1 MWKKCENKNTQK
13 CENKNTVCWEKD
25 GFKLTLEEIHSE
37 SPILTEKPIIYQD
50 FEISPVVVEEWKEL
64 WVKVEDSS
72 GREIEGGEKD
82 ARDKKVKV
90 EDSSGREV
98 DNIYFGAQKAKPKPN
113 GWYSFTFRNY
123 LGKSYI
129 RVKFKNGEEIITDPI
144 EVISSKTTLKENEQN
159 GKLPYCQFLRALI
172 DDLINY
178 LATCPFDLRSPTEFY
193 TEEYSYLPSPV
204 FILHTL
210 AHNAEAIIQAL
221 QTIWH
226 NPYRK
231 LATEERWV
239 YLNEAKHVDEDTI
252 IMMFKH
258 PEYLQEY
265 KGGELGHL
273 AEFFKNNAT
282 DTKYLPLKVY
292 QRQFI
297 ETLDNPENRFIKKF
311 MDIILYWCDELERLN
326 ILKEDSS
333 HKKQIERLRNYVR
346 YLRADPL
353 FADVGEMKIFPAS
366 SQVLLKRDGYREC
379 LNIYR
384 LLHLARIP
392 IFNNIQQAIDN
403 RRIDQ
408 LYEFWCFF
416 KLSEMLAKVING
428 EGAKPKFRIKEGP
441 QGGLEGETEADLGNG
456 YKLVYNKTWEGY
468 TFNFRPDF
476 SLIKDEKNL
485 EVVFDAKF
493 RFDLMELDK
502 DLENLEAEEE
512 AIREGDLE
520 KVVKIEDVYK
530 MHTYRDALQ
539 CRASIVVYPGDNP
552 PTEVMFYYSENKNSN
567 DKRKKLEF
575 SSILYSSTCGIGYMG
590 LRPGQK
596 RK

>member
-1 MWKKCENKNTQK
+1 MWKKCED
-13 CENKNTVCWEKD
+13 KNTVYWKKDEKD
-25 GFKLTLEEIHSE
+25 GFTLTLRSE
-37 SPILTEKPIIYQD
+37 SLIFTEKTICQD

-72 GREIEGGEKD
+72 GREV
-82 ARDKKVKV
+82 DK
-90 EDSSGREV
+90 
-98 DNIYFGAQKAKPKPN
+98 IYFGAQEANKIPYLK
-113 GWYSFTFRNY
+113 GLYSFTFRNY

-144 EVISSKTTLKENEQN
+144 EVISSKTTLAKNEQN
-159 GKLPYCQFLRALI
+159 GKLPYCQFLKALI

-178 LATCPFDLRSPTEFY
+178 LATCPFDLSSPTEFY
-193 TEEYSYLPSPV
+193 TEEYSYPPSPV
-204 FILHTL
+204 FILHAL

-231 LATEERWV
+231 LATEEQWV

-252 IMMFKH
+252 IMMLKH

-265 KGGELGHL
+265 KGGELAHL
-273 AEFFKNNAT
+273 AGLLKNN
-282 DTKYLPLKVY
+282 LPLKVY

-333 HKKQIERLRNYVR
+333 HKKQIEKLRNYVR

-353 FADVGEMKIFPAS
+353 FADVGEMTIFPAS

-392 IFNNIQQAIDN
+392 IFNNIQEAIDN

-416 KLSEMLAKVING
+416 KLSEILSG
-428 EGAKPKFRIKEGP
+428 EGAKPEFRIKETTE
-441 QGGLEGETEADLGNG
+441 GGLGYETVVELGNG
-456 YKLVYNKTWEGY
+456 YELVYNRTWEGGKESY
-468 TFNFRPDF
+468 SVSLRPDF
-476 SLIKDEKNL
+476 SLMKDEKL

-493 RFDLMELDK
+493 RFDLIESDK
-502 DLENLEAEEE
+502 DLKNLEEE
-512 AIREGDLE
+512 AIREGNLE
-520 KVVKIEDVYK
+520 K
-530 MHTYRDALQ
+530 
-539 CRASIVVYPGDNP
+539 
-552 PTEVMFYYSENKNSN
+552 
-567 DKRKKLEF
+567 
-575 SSILYSSTCGIGYMG
+575 
-590 LRPGQK
+590 
-596 RK
+596 

>member
-1 MWKKCENKNTQK
+1 MWHKCED
-13 CENKNTVCWEKD
+13 KNTVYWKKDEKD
-25 GFKLTLEEIHSE
+25 GFTLTLHSE
-37 SPILTEKPIIYQD
+37 SLIFTKNTICQD
-50 FEISPVVVEEWKEL
+50 FKISSVVVEEWKEL
-64 WVKVEDSS
+64 
-72 GREIEGGEKD
+72 R
-82 ARDKKVKV
+82 VKV

-98 DNIYFGAQKAKPKPN
+98 DKIYFGAQKVNGKPKPN

-144 EVISSKTTLKENEQN
+144 EVISSKTTLAKNEQN
-159 GKLPYCQFLRALI
+159 GKLPYCRFLRALI

-178 LATCPFDLRSPTEFY
+178 LATCPFDLSSPTEFY
-193 TEEYSYLPSPV
+193 TEEYSYPPSPV

-210 AHNAEAIIQAL
+210 VRNAEAIIQAL

-231 LATEERWV
+231 LATEEQWV

-252 IMMFKH
+252 IMMLKH
-258 PEYLQEY
+258 PEYLHEY
-265 KGGELGHL
+265 KGEELAHL
-273 AEFFKNNAT
+273 AGLLKNN
-282 DTKYLPLKVY
+282 LPLKVY

-353 FADVGEMKIFPAS
+353 FADVGEMTIFPAS

-428 EGAKPKFRIKEGP
+428 EGAKPVFRIKEGP
-441 QGGLEGETEADLGNG
+441 QGGLEGETEADLGEG
-456 YKLVYNKTWEGY
+456 YKLVYNETWKGY

-476 SLIKDEKNL
+476 SLIKDEKL

-493 RFDLMELDK
+493 RFDVKELIAEG
-502 DLENLEAEEE
+502 LEMKILEEVEEE
-512 AIREGDLE
+512 AIKEGKFE
-520 KVVKIEDVYK
+520 KIVKVEDIYK

-539 CRASIVVYPGDNP
+539 CRASIVVYPGDNR
-552 PTEVMFYYSENKNSN
+552 PTKVMFYHSEDKNSN
-567 DKRKKLEF
+567 DKGKEIEF
-575 SSILYSSTCGIGYMG
+575 NSILCSSTCGVGYMG
-590 LRPGQK
+590 LRPS
-596 RK
+596 

>member
-1 MWKKCENKNTQK
+1 MWQK
-13 CENKNTVCWEKD
+13 CEDKNTVYWKKDEKD
-25 GFKLTLEEIHSE
+25 GFCLILKEIHSE
-37 SPILTEKPIIYQD
+37 SPILTDLTEKPIICQD

-72 GREIEGGEKD
+72 GREV
-82 ARDKKVKV
+82 DK
-90 EDSSGREV
+90 
-98 DNIYFGAQKAKPKPN
+98 IYFGANEANGKPKPN

-144 EVISSKTTLKENEQN
+144 EVISSKTTLAKNEQN

-178 LATCPFDLRSPTEFY
+178 LATCPFDLSSPTEFY
-193 TEEYSYLPSPV
+193 TEEYSYPPSPV

-231 LATEERWV
+231 LTTEEQWV
-239 YLNEAKHVDEDTI
+239 LLSEAKQVDEDTI
-252 IMMFKH
+252 IMMLKH
-258 PEYLQEY
+258 PEHLHEY
-265 KGGELGHL
+265 KEGEFGHL
-273 AEFFKNNAT
+273 AGLLKNN
-282 DTKYLPLKVY
+282 LPLKVY

-326 ILKEDSS
+326 ILNVNSPHKE
-333 HKKQIERLRNYVR
+333 QIEKLRNYVR

-353 FADVGEMKIFPAS
+353 FADVGEMTIFPAS

-379 LNIYR
+379 LTIYR

-392 IFNNIQQAIDN
+392 IFNSIQQAIDN

-416 KLSEMLAKVING
+416 KLSKMLAKVING
-428 EGAKPKFRIKEGP
+428 EEAKPKFRIKEGS
-441 QGGLEGETEADLGNG
+441 QGGLAGETEADLGKG
-456 YKLVYNKTWEGY
+456 YKLVYNETCKGY

-476 SLIKDEKNL
+476 SLIKDGKKDGKL

-502 DLENLEAEEE
+502 DLKNLEAE
-512 AIREGDLE
+512 AIREGNLE
-520 KVVKIEDVYK
+520 KVVKVDDVYK

-552 PTEVMFYYSENKNSN
+552 STEVMFYYSENKNSN
-567 DKRKKLEF
+567 DKRKKIQF
-575 SSILYSSTCGIGYMG
+575 SSILCSSTCGVGYMG

-596 RK
+596 RNKN

>member
-1 MWKKCENKNTQK
+1 MWKKCED
-13 CENKNTVCWEKD
+13 KNTVYWKKDEKD
-25 GFKLTLEEIHSE
+25 GFWLILKEIHSE
-37 SPILTEKPIIYQD
+37 SPILTDLTDLTDLTEPIICQD
-50 FEISPVVVEEWKEL
+50 FKISPVVVEEWKEL

-72 GREIEGGEKD
+72 GREV
-82 ARDKKVKV
+82 DK
-90 EDSSGREV
+90 
-98 DNIYFGAQKAKPKPN
+98 IYFGAKEANGKPKPN

-144 EVISSKTTLKENEQN
+144 EVISSKTNLAENEQN
-159 GKLPYCQFLRALI
+159 GKLSYCRFLRALI

-178 LATCPFDLRSPTEFY
+178 LATCPFDLSSPTEFY
-193 TEEYSYLPSPV
+193 TEEYSYPPSSV

-231 LATEERWV
+231 LATEEQWV
-239 YLNEAKHVDEDTI
+239 FLNEAKQVDEDTI
-252 IMMFKH
+252 IMMLKH
-258 PEYLQEY
+258 PEYLHEY
-265 KGGELGHL
+265 KGGEFGHL
-273 AEFFKNNAT
+273 AGLLKNNV
-282 DTKYLPLKVY
+282 PLKVY

-333 HKKQIERLRNYVR
+333 HKKQIEKLRNYVR
-346 YLRADPL
+346 YLRVDPL
-353 FADVGEMKIFPAS
+353 FADVGEMTIFPAS

-379 LNIYR
+379 LSIYR

-392 IFNNIQQAIDN
+392 IFNNIQEAIDN

-441 QGGLEGETEADLGNG
+441 QGGLEGETEADLGEG
-456 YKLVYNKTWEGY
+456 YKLVYNETWKGY

-476 SLIKDEKNL
+476 SLIKDKNL

-502 DLENLEAEEE
+502 DLKNLEAEEE
-512 AIREGDLE
+512 AIREGNLE

-530 MHTYRDALQ
+530 MHTYRDALR
-539 CRASIVVYPGDNP
+539 CRASIVVYPGDRRH
-552 PTEVMFYYSENKNSN
+552 FYDVIRGEIEDYSLSDVIEN
-567 DKRKKLEF
+567 LEGNLKGVGF
-575 SSILYSSTCGIGYMG
+575 IG
-590 LRPGQK
+590 LRPEY
-596 RK
+596 

>member
-1 MWKKCENKNTQK
+1 MEKKWKKCED
-13 CENKNTVCWEKD
+13 KNTVCWKKDEKD
-25 GFKLTLEEIHSE
+25 GFTLTLHSE
-37 SPILTEKPIIYQD
+37 SLFFTKDIICQD

-72 GREIEGGEKD
+72 GREV
-82 ARDKKVKV
+82 DK
-90 EDSSGREV
+90 
-98 DNIYFGAQKAKPKPN
+98 IYFGAQEANGKPKPN

-144 EVISSKTTLKENEQN
+144 EVISSKTNLAKNEQN

-178 LATCPFDLRSPTEFY
+178 IATCPFDLSSPTEFY
-193 TEEYSYLPSPV
+193 TEEYSYPPSPV

-231 LATEERWV
+231 LTTEERWV
-239 YLNEAKHVDEDTI
+239 YLSEAKQVDEDTI
-252 IMMFKH
+252 IMMLKH
-258 PEYLQEY
+258 PKYLQEY
-265 KGGELGHL
+265 KGGELAHL
-273 AEFFKNNAT
+273 AGLLKNN
-282 DTKYLPLKVY
+282 LPLKVY

-297 ETLDNPENRFIKKF
+297 ETLDNPENRFINKF

-326 ILKEDSS
+326 ILNENSPHKE
-333 HKKQIERLRNYVR
+333 QIEKLRNYVR

-353 FADVGEMKIFPAS
+353 FADVGEMTIFPAS

-392 IFNNIQQAIDN
+392 IFNSIQQAIDN

-441 QGGLEGETEADLGNG
+441 QGGLEGETEADLGEG
-456 YKLVYNKTWEGY
+456 YKLVYNETWKGY

-476 SLIKDEKNL
+476 SLIKDKNL

-502 DLENLEAEEE
+502 DLKNLEEE
-512 AIREGDLE
+512 AIREGNLE
-520 KVVKIEDVYK
+520 KVVKVEDVYK

-539 CRASIVVYPGDNP
+539 CRASIVVYPGDRRH
-552 PTEVMFYYSENKNSN
+552 FYDVIRGEIEDYSLSDVIEN
-567 DKRKKLEF
+567 LEGNLKGVGF
-575 SSILYSSTCGIGYMG
+575 IG
-590 LRPGQK
+590 LRPEY
-596 RK
+596 

>member
-1 MWKKCENKNTQK
+1 MWEKCED
-13 CENKNTVCWEKD
+13 KNTVYWKKDEKD
-25 GFKLTLEEIHSE
+25 GFTLTLHSE
-37 SPILTEKPIIYQD
+37 SLFFTKNTICQD

-72 GREIEGGEKD
+72 R
-82 ARDKKVKV
+82 
-90 EDSSGREV
+90 REV
-98 DNIYFGAQKAKPKPN
+98 DKIYFGAQEVNGKPKPN
-113 GWYSFTFRNY
+113 GWYTFTFRNY

-144 EVISSKTTLKENEQN
+144 EVISSKTTLDENKQN

-178 LATCPFDLRSPTEFY
+178 LATCPFDLSSPTEFY
-193 TEEYSYLPSPV
+193 TEEYSYPPSPV

-231 LATEERWV
+231 LTTEERWV
-239 YLNEAKHVDEDTI
+239 YLNEAKQVDEDTI
-252 IMMFKH
+252 IMMLKH

-265 KGGELGHL
+265 KGGEFGHL
-273 AEFFKNNAT
+273 AGLLKNN
-282 DTKYLPLKVY
+282 LPLKVY

-326 ILKEDSS
+326 ILNENSP
-333 HKKQIERLRNYVR
+333 HREQIEKLRSYVR

-353 FADVGEMKIFPAS
+353 FADVGEMTIFPAS
-366 SQVLLKRDGYREC
+366 SQVLLKRDGYCEC
-379 LNIYR
+379 LTIYR
-384 LLHLARIP
+384 LLNLARIP
-392 IFNNIQQAIDN
+392 IFNNIQEAIDN

-441 QGGLEGETEADLGNG
+441 QGGLAGETEADLGKG
-456 YKLVYNKTWEGY
+456 YKLVYNKTCKGY

-476 SLIKDEKNL
+476 SLIKDGKKDGKL
-485 EVVFDAKF
+485 KVVFDAKF

-502 DLENLEAEEE
+502 DLKNLEEE
-512 AIREGDLE
+512 AIREGNWE
-520 KVVKIEDVYK
+520 KVVKVEDVYK

-539 CRASIVVYPGDNP
+539 CRVSIVVYPGDRRH
-552 PTEVMFYYSENKNSN
+552 FYDVIRGEIEDYSLSDVIEN
-567 DKRKKLEF
+567 LEENLKGVGF
-575 SSILYSSTCGIGYMG
+575 IG
-590 LRPGQK
+590 LRPNN
-596 RK
+596 

>member
-1 MWKKCENKNTQK
+1 
-13 CENKNTVCWEKD
+13 
-25 GFKLTLEEIHSE
+25 
-37 SPILTEKPIIYQD
+37 
-50 FEISPVVVEEWKEL
+50 
-64 WVKVEDSS
+64 
-72 GREIEGGEKD
+72 
-82 ARDKKVKV
+82 
-90 EDSSGREV
+90 
-98 DNIYFGAQKAKPKPN
+98 
-113 GWYSFTFRNY
+113 
-123 LGKSYI
+123 
-129 RVKFKNGEEIITDPI
+129 VKFKNGEEIITDPI
-144 EVISSKTTLKENEQN
+144 EVISSKTNLAKNEQN

-178 LATCPFDLRSPTEFY
+178 IATCPFDLSSPTEFY
-193 TEEYSYLPSPV
+193 TEEYSYPPSPV

-231 LATEERWV
+231 LTTEERWV
-239 YLNEAKHVDEDTI
+239 YLSEAKQVDEDTI
-252 IMMFKH
+252 IMMLKH
-258 PEYLQEY
+258 PKYLQEY
-265 KGGELGHL
+265 KGGELAHL
-273 AEFFKNNAT
+273 AGLLKNN
-282 DTKYLPLKVY
+282 LPLKVY

-326 ILKEDSS
+326 ILNENSPHKE
-333 HKKQIERLRNYVR
+333 QIEKLRNYVR

-353 FADVGEMKIFPAS
+353 FADVGEMTIFPAS

-428 EGAKPKFRIKEGP
+428 EEGKPKFRIKEGP
-441 QGGLEGETEADLGNG
+441 QGGLEGETEADLGKG
-456 YKLVYNKTWEGY
+456 YKLVYNETWKGY

-476 SLIKDEKNL
+476 LLMKDKNL

-502 DLENLEAEEE
+502 DLKNLEEE
-512 AIREGDLE
+512 AIREGNWG
-520 KVVKIEDVYK
+520 KVVKVEDVYK

-539 CRASIVVYPGDNP
+539 CRASIVVYPGDRRH
-552 PTEVMFYYSENKNSN
+552 FYDVIRGEIEDYSLSDVIEN
-567 DKRKKLEF
+567 LEGNLKGVGF
-575 SSILYSSTCGIGYMG
+575 IG
-590 LRPGQK
+590 LRPEY
-596 RK
+596 

>member
-1 MWKKCENKNTQK
+1 MWQK
-13 CENKNTVCWEKD
+13 CEDNNTVCWEKD

-37 SPILTEKPIIYQD
+37 SLIFTEKPIIYQD

-72 GREIEGGEKD
+72 GREV
-82 ARDKKVKV
+82 DK
-90 EDSSGREV
+90 
-98 DNIYFGAQKAKPKPN
+98 IYFGAKEANKIPYLK
-113 GWYSFTFRNY
+113 GLYTFTFRNY

-144 EVISSKTTLKENEQN
+144 EVISSKTTLDENEKN

-178 LATCPFDLRSPTEFY
+178 LATCPFDLSSPTEFY
-193 TEEYSYLPSPV
+193 TEEYSYPPSPV

-210 AHNAEAIIQAL
+210 AHNAEGIIQAL

-226 NPYRK
+226 NPYRN
-231 LATEERWV
+231 LTTEERWV
-239 YLNEAKHVDEDTI
+239 YLSEAKHVDEDTI
-252 IMMFKH
+252 IMMLKH
-258 PEYLQEY
+258 PEHLHEY
-265 KGGELGHL
+265 KGGELAHL
-273 AEFFKNNAT
+273 AGLLKNN
-282 DTKYLPLKVY
+282 LPLKVY

-326 ILKEDSS
+326 ILNENSPHKE
-333 HKKQIERLRNYVR
+333 QIEKLRNYVR

-353 FADVGEMKIFPAS
+353 FADVGEMTIFPAS

-392 IFNNIQQAIDN
+392 IFNNIQQATDN

-428 EGAKPKFRIKEGP
+428 EEAKPKFRIKERP
-441 QGGLEGETEADLGNG
+441 QGGLEGETEADLGKE
-456 YKLVYNKTWEGY
+456 YKLVYNKTYEGY
-468 TFNFRPDF
+468 TFNFRPDL
-476 SLIKDEKNL
+476 SLMKDGNL

-512 AIREGDLE
+512 AIKEGNLE
-520 KVVKIEDVYK
+520 KVVKVDDVYK

-552 PTEVMFYYSENKNSN
+552 PTEVMFYYSENKNSK
-567 DKRKKLEF
+567 DKGKKIEF
-575 SSILYSSTCGIGYMG
+575 SSILCSSTCGVGYLG
-590 LRPGQK
+590 LRPS
-596 RK
+596 

>member
-1 MWKKCENKNTQK
+1 MWQECED
-13 CENKNTVCWEKD
+13 KNTVYWKKDEKD
-25 GFKLTLEEIHSE
+25 GFTLTLHSE
-37 SPILTEKPIIYQD
+37 SLIFTKKPIICQD

-72 GREIEGGEKD
+72 GREV
-82 ARDKKVKV
+82 DK
-90 EDSSGREV
+90 
-98 DNIYFGAQKAKPKPN
+98 IYFGAQEVNGKPKPN
-113 GWYSFTFRNY
+113 GWYTFTFRNY

-129 RVKFKNGEEIITDPI
+129 RVKFENGEEIITDPI
-144 EVISSKTTLKENEQN
+144 EVISSKTILAENEQN

-172 DDLINY
+172 DDLIYY
-178 LATCPFDLRSPTEFY
+178 LATCPFDLSSPTEFY
-193 TEEYSYLPSPV
+193 TEEYSYPPSPV

-252 IMMFKH
+252 IMMLKH
-258 PEYLQEY
+258 PEYLHEY
-265 KGGELGHL
+265 RGEELAHL
-273 AEFFKNNAT
+273 AEFLKNNAT

-353 FADVGEMKIFPAS
+353 FADVGEMTIFPAS

-392 IFNNIQQAIDN
+392 IFNKIQEAIDN

-428 EGAKPKFRIKEGP
+428 EGAKPVFRIKEGP
-441 QGGLEGETEADLGNG
+441 QGGLEGETEADLGKG

-476 SLIKDEKNL
+476 LLIKKDVKDEKL

-493 RFDLMELDK
+493 RFDLRELDK
-502 DLENLEAEEE
+502 DKDLKKFEEAEEE
-512 AIREGDLE
+512 AIGEGNLE
-520 KVVKIEDVYK
+520 KVVKVEDVYK

-539 CRASIVVYPGDNP
+539 CRASIVVYPGDKDKGHCYYVSREKKENCSLSEIIENLEGVGFIGLNP
-552 PTEVMFYYSENKNSN
+552 IVN
-567 DKRKKLEF
+567 DRIK
-575 SSILYSSTCGIGYMG
+575 I
-590 LRPGQK
+590 
-596 RK
+596 

>member
-1 MWKKCENKNTQK
+1 MQWEKCEGNNA
-13 CENKNTVCWEKD
+13 VCLKKE
-25 GFKLTLEEIHSE
+25 GFRLILNEIHNE
-37 SPILTEKPIIYQD
+37 SPILTGNTHQD

-64 WVKVEDSS
+64 KVEVKGSS
-72 GREIEGGEKD
+72 R
-82 ARDKKVKV
+82 KKVEK
-90 EDSSGREV
+90 
-98 DNIYFGAQKAKPKPN
+98 IYFGEQEAKKIYFREQES
-113 GWYSFTFRNY
+113 GEYIGLWIFTFRNY

-144 EVISSKTTLKENEQN
+144 EVISSKTTLNENEQN
-159 GKLPYCQFLRALI
+159 GKLPYRKFLKALI
-172 DDLINY
+172 DDLIYY
-178 LATCPFDLRSPTEFY
+178 LATCPFDLSSPTEFY
-193 TEEYSYLPSPV
+193 TEEYSYPPSPV

-239 YLNEAKHVDEDTI
+239 YLSEAKHVDEDTI
-252 IMMFKH
+252 IMMLKH
-258 PEYLQEY
+258 PEYLHEY
-265 KGGELGHL
+265 KGEELAHL
-273 AEFFKNNAT
+273 AGLLKNNV
-282 DTKYLPLKVY
+282 PLKVY

-353 FADVGEMKIFPAS
+353 FADVGEMTIFPAS

-392 IFNNIQQAIDN
+392 IFNKIQEAIDN

-408 LYEFWCFF
+408 LYEYWCFF
-416 KLSEMLAKVING
+416 KLSEMLAEVISG
-428 EGAKPKFRIKEGP
+428 EEAKPKFRIKVGLEEN
-441 QGGLEGETEADLGNG
+441 LEGESEADLGNG
-456 YKLVYNKTWEGY
+456 YKLVYNKTRKGY
-468 TFNFRPDF
+468 TFDLRPDF
-476 SLIKDEKNL
+476 SLMKDGKL

-493 RFDLMELDK
+493 RFDLKEKELDE
-502 DLENLEAEEE
+502 DLKKLEEE
-512 AIREGDLE
+512 AIREGNLE
-520 KVVKIEDVYK
+520 KVVKVEDIYK

-539 CRASIVVYPGDNP
+539 CRVAIVVYPGDNP
-552 PTEVMFYYSENKNSN
+552 PTEVMFYHSENKNSN
-567 DKRKKLEF
+567 DKRIKIGL
-575 SSILYSSTCGIGYMG
+575 SSILCTSTCGVGYIS
-590 LRPGQK
+590 LLPKK

>member
-1 MWKKCENKNTQK
+1 MWQECED
-13 CENKNTVCWEKD
+13 KNTVYWKKDEKD
-25 GFKLTLEEIHSE
+25 GFTLTLHSE
-37 SPILTEKPIIYQD
+37 SLIFTEKPIIYQD

-72 GREIEGGEKD
+72 GREV
-82 ARDKKVKV
+82 DK
-90 EDSSGREV
+90 
-98 DNIYFGAQKAKPKPN
+98 IYFGAKEANKIPYLK
-113 GWYSFTFRNY
+113 GLYTFTFRNY

-144 EVISSKTTLKENEQN
+144 EVISSKTTLKETEQN
-159 GKLPYCQFLRALI
+159 GKLPYCRFLKALI
-172 DDLINY
+172 DDLIYY
-178 LATCPFDLRSPTEFY
+178 LATCPFDLSSPTEFY

-231 LATEERWV
+231 LATEEQWV
-239 YLNEAKHVDEDTI
+239 LLNEVKHVDEDTI
-252 IMMFKH
+252 IMMLKH
-258 PEYLQEY
+258 PEYLHEY
-265 KGGELGHL
+265 KEKELAHL
-273 AEFFKNNAT
+273 AGLLKNNV
-282 DTKYLPLKVY
+282 PLKVY

-297 ETLDNPENRFIKKF
+297 ESLDNPENRFIKKF

-353 FADVGEMKIFPAS
+353 FADVGEMRIFPAS

-392 IFNNIQQAIDN
+392 IFDSIQQAIDN

-416 KLSEMLAKVING
+416 RLSEMLAKNING

-441 QGGLEGETEADLGNG
+441 QGSLEGGTEADLGKG
-456 YKLVYNKTWEGY
+456 YKFVYNKTLEGY

-493 RFDLMELDK
+493 RFDLKELDEVLK
-502 DLENLEAEEE
+502 NLEAEEE
-512 AIREGDLE
+512 AIREGNLE
-520 KVVKIEDVYK
+520 NVVKIEDVYK
-530 MHTYRDALQ
+530 MHIYRDALQ

-552 PTEVMFYYSENKNSN
+552 PTEVMFYHSENKNSN
-567 DKRKKLEF
+567 DKRIKLEF
-575 SSILYSSTCGIGYMG
+575 SYILCSSTCGVGYMG
-590 LRPGQK
+590 LRPSQE

>member
-1 MWKKCENKNTQK
+1 MWQK
-13 CENKNTVCWEKD
+13 CEDKNTVYWKKDEKD
-25 GFKLTLEEIHSE
+25 GFTLTLHSE
-37 SPILTEKPIIYQD
+37 SLIFTKNTICQD
-50 FEISPVVVEEWKEL
+50 FKISPVVVEEWKEL

-72 GREIEGGEKD
+72 GREV
-82 ARDKKVKV
+82 DK
-90 EDSSGREV
+90 
-98 DNIYFGAQKAKPKPN
+98 IYFGAKEANKIPYLK
-113 GWYSFTFRNY
+113 GLYSFTFRNY

-144 EVISSKTTLKENEQN
+144 EVISSKTTLAENEQN
-159 GKLPYCQFLRALI
+159 GKLSYCRFLRALI

-178 LATCPFDLRSPTEFY
+178 LATCPFDLSSPTEFY
-193 TEEYSYLPSPV
+193 TEEYSYQPSPV

-231 LATEERWV
+231 LTTEERWV
-239 YLNEAKHVDEDTI
+239 YLSEAKHVDEDTI
-252 IMMFKH
+252 IMMLKQSEH
-258 PEYLQEY
+258 LQEY
-265 KGGELGHL
+265 KGGELRHL
-273 AEFFKNNAT
+273 AEFFKNKAT

-326 ILKEDSS
+326 IFKEDSS
-333 HKKQIERLRNYVR
+333 YKKQIERLRNYVR

-353 FADVGEMKIFPAS
+353 FADVGEMTIFPAS
-366 SQVLLKRDGYREC
+366 SQVLLKRGGYREC

-392 IFNNIQQAIDN
+392 IFNNIQEAIDN

-408 LYEFWCFF
+408 LYEYWCFF

-428 EGAKPKFRIKEGP
+428 EEAKPKFRIKEGP
-441 QGGLEGETEADLGNG
+441 QGGLAVETEADLGKG
-456 YKLVYNKTWEGY
+456 YKLVYNKTCKGY

-476 SLIKDEKNL
+476 LLIKKDVKDENL

-502 DLENLEAEEE
+502 DWENLEAEEE
-512 AIREGDLE
+512 AIREGNWE
-520 KVVKIEDVYK
+520 KVVKVEDVYK

-539 CRASIVVYPGDNP
+539 CRASIVVYPGDKRR
-552 PTEVMFYYSENKNSN
+552 FYDVRRGEREDYSLLDVIEDLKGE
-567 DKRKKLEF
+567 DLKGVGFLK
-575 SSILYSSTCGIGYMG
+575 
-590 LRPGQK
+590 LRPEY
-596 RK
+596 

>member
-1 MWKKCENKNTQK
+1 MWKKCEGNNAAYCKK
-13 CENKNTVCWEKD
+13 EGV
-25 GFKLTLEEIHSE
+25 KLILKEIHNE
-37 SPILTEKPIIYQD
+37 SPDLRKKSNACQY
-50 FEISPVVVEEWKEL
+50 FKISRVVVEEWKEL
-64 WVKVEDSS
+64 WVKVEDSY
-72 GREIEGGEKD
+72 
-82 ARDKKVKV
+82 
-90 EDSSGREV
+90 GREV
-98 DNIYFGAQKAKPKPN
+98 DKIYFGVKEANKIPYLK
-113 GWYSFTFRNY
+113 GLYTFTFRNY

-144 EVISSKTTLKENEQN
+144 EVISSKTTLNKNEQK

-178 LATCPFDLRSPTEFY
+178 LATSPFDLSSPTEFY
-193 TEEYSYLPSPV
+193 TEEYSYPPSPV

-210 AHNAEAIIQAL
+210 AHNAEVIIQAL

-231 LATEERWV
+231 LTTEERWV
-239 YLNEAKHVDEDTI
+239 YLSEAKHVDEDTI
-252 IMMFKH
+252 FMMLKH
-258 PEYLQEY
+258 PEYLHEY
-265 KGGELGHL
+265 KGEELGYL
-273 AEFFKNNAT
+273 AGLLKNNAT
-282 DTKYLPLKVY
+282 DTKYVPLKVY

-326 ILKEDSS
+326 ILNENSP

-346 YLRADPL
+346 YLRADLL
-353 FADVGEMKIFPAS
+353 FADVGEMTIFPAS

-384 LLHLARIP
+384 LLHLARIL
-392 IFNNIQQAIDN
+392 IFNNLQQAIDN

-428 EGAKPKFRIKEGP
+428 EEAKPKFRIKEGP
-441 QGGLEGETEADLGNG
+441 QGGLEVKTEADLGKG
-456 YKLVYNKTWEGY
+456 YKLVYNETCEGY

-476 SLIKDEKNL
+476 SLIKDKNL

-502 DLENLEAEEE
+502 VLENLEAEEE
-512 AIREGDLE
+512 AIREGNWE
-520 KVVKIEDVYK
+520 KVVKVEDVYK
-530 MHTYRDALQ
+530 MHTYRDALK
-539 CRASIVVYPGDNP
+539 CRASIVVYPGDRRCFYDVRRGGREIDSLVEV
-552 PTEVMFYYSENKNSN
+552 TEN
-567 DKRKKLEF
+567 LEGVGF
-575 SSILYSSTCGIGYMG
+575 IG
-590 LRPGQK
+590 LRPDNLG
-596 RK
+596 

>member
-1 MWKKCENKNTQK
+1 MWKKCE
-13 CENKNTVCWEKD
+13 ENNAVCLKKE
-25 GFKLTLEEIHSE
+25 GFRLILNEIHNE
-37 SPILTEKPIIYQD
+37 SPILTGNTHQD

-64 WVKVEDSS
+64 KVEVKGCS
-72 GREIEGGEKD
+72 R
-82 ARDKKVKV
+82 KKVEK
-90 EDSSGREV
+90 
-98 DNIYFGAQKAKPKPN
+98 IYFGEQEAKRIYFREQESEEYI
-113 GWYSFTFRNY
+113 GLWIFTFRNY

-144 EVISSKTTLKENEQN
+144 EVISSKTTLNENEQN
-159 GKLPYCQFLRALI
+159 GKLPYRKFLKALI

-178 LATCPFDLRSPTEFY
+178 LATCPFDLSSPTEFY
-193 TEEYSYLPSPV
+193 TEEYSYPPSPV

-221 QTIWH
+221 ETIWQ

-239 YLNEAKHVDEDTI
+239 YLSEAKHVDEDTI
-252 IMMFKH
+252 IMMLKH
-258 PEYLQEY
+258 PEYLHEY
-265 KGGELGHL
+265 KGEELRHL
-273 AEFFKNNAT
+273 AGLLKNNV
-282 DTKYLPLKVY
+282 PLKVY

-297 ETLDNPENRFIKKF
+297 ESLDNPENRFIKKF

-333 HKKQIERLRNYVR
+333 HKKQIERLRNYLR

-353 FADVGEMKIFPAS
+353 FVDVGEMSIFPAS

-392 IFNNIQQAIDN
+392 IFNNIQEAIDN

-428 EGAKPKFRIKEGP
+428 EGAKPVFKIKEGP
-441 QGGLEGETEADLGNG
+441 QGGLAVETEADLGKG
-456 YKLVYNKTWEGY
+456 YKLVYNKTCEGY

-476 SLIKDEKNL
+476 SLIKD
-485 EVVFDAKF
+485 
-493 RFDLMELDK
+493 
-502 DLENLEAEEE
+502 
-512 AIREGDLE
+512 
-520 KVVKIEDVYK
+520 
-530 MHTYRDALQ
+530 
-539 CRASIVVYPGDNP
+539 
-552 PTEVMFYYSENKNSN
+552 
-567 DKRKKLEF
+567 
-575 SSILYSSTCGIGYMG
+575 
-590 LRPGQK
+590 
-596 RK
+596 

>member
-1 MWKKCENKNTQK
+1 MWKKCED
-13 CENKNTVCWEKD
+13 KNTVYWKKD
-25 GFKLTLEEIHSE
+25 GFTLTLHSE
-37 SPILTEKPIIYQD
+37 SLIFTVNTICQD

-64 WVKVEDSS
+64 
-72 GREIEGGEKD
+72 G
-82 ARDKKVKV
+82 VKV

-98 DNIYFGAQKAKPKPN
+98 DKIYFGAQEANKIPYLR
-113 GWYSFTFRNY
+113 GLYSFTFRNY

-144 EVISSKTTLKENEQN
+144 EVISNKTTLAENEQN
-159 GKLPYCQFLRALI
+159 GKLPYCQFLKVLI

-178 LATCPFDLRSPTEFY
+178 LATCSFDLSSPTEFY
-193 TEEYSYLPSPV
+193 TEEYSYQPSPV

-231 LATEERWV
+231 LATEEQWV

-252 IMMFKH
+252 IMMLKH

-265 KGGELGHL
+265 KGGEFGHL
-273 AEFFKNNAT
+273 
-282 DTKYLPLKVY
+282 TKFLNDNVPLKVY

-326 ILKEDSS
+326 IFKEDSS
-333 HKKQIERLRNYVR
+333 YKKQIERLRNYVR

-353 FADVGEMKIFPAS
+353 FADVGEMTIFPAS

-392 IFNNIQQAIDN
+392 IFNNIQEAIDN

-416 KLSEMLAKVING
+416 KLSEILSG
-428 EGAKPKFRIKEGP
+428 EGAKPEFRIKETTE
-441 QGGLEGETEADLGNG
+441 GGLGYETVVELGNG
-456 YKLVYNKTWEGY
+456 YELVYNRTWEGGKESY
-468 TFNFRPDF
+468 SVSLRPDF
-476 SLIKDEKNL
+476 SLMKDGKL

-493 RFDLMELDK
+493 RFDLRELDK
-502 DLENLEAEEE
+502 DLKNLEEE
-512 AIREGDLE
+512 AIREGNWE
-520 KVVKIEDVYK
+520 KVVKVEDVYK

-539 CRASIVVYPGDNP
+539 CRASIVVYPGDRRR
-552 PTEVMFYYSENKNSN
+552 FYDVRRGEREDYSLLDVIEDLKGE
-567 DKRKKLEF
+567 DLKGVGFLE
-575 SSILYSSTCGIGYMG
+575 
-590 LRPGQK
+590 LRPEY
-596 RK
+596 

>member
-1 MWKKCENKNTQK
+1 MWKIIKIKNNL
-13 CENKNTVCWEKD
+13 EVCWEKD
-25 GFKLTLEEIHSE
+25 GFCLILKEIHSE
-37 SPILTEKPIIYQD
+37 SPILKDLTEKPIIYQD

-64 WVKVEDSS
+64 KVEVKGSS
-72 GREIEGGEKD
+72 G
-82 ARDKKVKV
+82 KKVEK
-90 EDSSGREV
+90 
-98 DNIYFGAQKAKPKPN
+98 IYFGEQEAKRIYFREQESGKYIEYI
-113 GWYSFTFRNY
+113 GLYTFTFRNY

-159 GKLPYCQFLRALI
+159 GKLSYCRFLKALI

-178 LATCPFDLRSPTEFY
+178 LATCPFDLSSPTEFY

-239 YLNEAKHVDEDTI
+239 YLSEAKHVDEDTI
-252 IMMFKH
+252 VMMLKY

-265 KGGELGHL
+265 KGGEFGHL
-273 AEFFKNNAT
+273 
-282 DTKYLPLKVY
+282 TKFLNDNVPLKVY

-297 ETLDNPENRFIKKF
+297 EILDNPENRFIKKF

-333 HKKQIERLRNYVR
+333 HKKQIVRLKNYVR
-346 YLRADPL
+346 YFKADPL
-353 FADVGEMKIFPAS
+353 FADVGEMTIFPAS

-416 KLSEMLAKVING
+416 KLSEILSG
-428 EGAKPKFRIKEGP
+428 EGAKPEFRIKETTE
-441 QGGLEGETEADLGNG
+441 GGLGYETVAELGNG
-456 YKLVYNKTWEGY
+456 YELVYNRTWEGGKESY
-468 TFNFRPDF
+468 SVSLRPDF
-476 SLIKDEKNL
+476 SLMKDGKL

-493 RFDLMELDK
+493 RFDLRELDE
-502 DLENLEAEEE
+502 DLKKLEEAEEE
-512 AIREGDLE
+512 AIREGNLE
-520 KVVKIEDVYK
+520 KVVKVEDVYK

-552 PTEVMFYYSENKNSN
+552 STEVMFYHSENKNSN
-567 DKRKKLEF
+567 DKRIKIGL
-575 SSILYSSTCGIGYMG
+575 SSILCSSTCGVGYMG
-590 LRPGQK
+590 LRPS
-596 RK
+596 

>member
-1 MWKKCENKNTQK
+1 MWKKCED
-13 CENKNTVCWEKD
+13 KNTVCWKKDEKD
-25 GFKLTLEEIHSE
+25 GFTLTLHSE
-37 SPILTEKPIIYQD
+37 SLFFTKDIICRD

-72 GREIEGGEKD
+72 GREV
-82 ARDKKVKV
+82 DK
-90 EDSSGREV
+90 
-98 DNIYFGAQKAKPKPN
+98 IYFGAQEVNGKPKPK
-113 GWYSFTFRNY
+113 GLYSFTFRNY

-144 EVISSKTTLKENEQN
+144 EVISNKTTLDENKQN

-178 LATCPFDLRSPTEFY
+178 LATCPFDLSSPTEFY
-193 TEEYSYLPSPV
+193 TEEYSYPPSPV

-231 LATEERWV
+231 LTTEERWV
-239 YLNEAKHVDEDTI
+239 YLNEAKQVDEDTI
-252 IMMFKH
+252 IMMLKH
-258 PEYLQEY
+258 PKYLQEY

-273 AEFFKNNAT
+273 AEFFKNKAT

-297 ETLDNPENRFIKKF
+297 ENLDNPENRFIKKF

-326 ILKEDSS
+326 ILNENSPHKE
-333 HKKQIERLRNYVR
+333 QIEKLRNYVR

-353 FADVGEMKIFPAS
+353 FADVGEMTIFPAS

-392 IFNNIQQAIDN
+392 IFNNIQEAIDN

-441 QGGLEGETEADLGNG
+441 QGGLAGETEADLGKG
-456 YKLVYNKTWEGY
+456 YKLVYNKTCEGY

-476 SLIKDEKNL
+476 SLIKDVKDEKV

-502 DLENLEAEEE
+502 DLKKLEEAEEE
-512 AIREGDLE
+512 AIREGNLE
-520 KVVKIEDVYK
+520 KVVKVDDVYK

-552 PTEVMFYYSENKNSN
+552 PTEVMFYHSENKNSN
-567 DKRKKLEF
+567 DKRKKIEF
-575 SSILYSSTCGIGYMG
+575 SSILRSSTCGVGYMG
-590 LRPGQK
+590 LSPNQK
-596 RK
+596 RNKN

>member
-1 MWKKCENKNTQK
+1 MWQECED
-13 CENKNTVCWEKD
+13 KNTVYWKKDEKD
-25 GFKLTLEEIHSE
+25 GFTLTLHSE
-37 SPILTEKPIIYQD
+37 SLIFTKKTICQD

-72 GREIEGGEKD
+72 GREV
-82 ARDKKVKV
+82 DK
-90 EDSSGREV
+90 
-98 DNIYFGAQKAKPKPN
+98 IYFGAQEVNGKPKPN

-144 EVISSKTTLKENEQN
+144 EVISSKTTLVETEQN
-159 GKLPYCQFLRALI
+159 GKLLYCQFLRALI

-178 LATCPFDLRSPTEFY
+178 LATCPFDLSSPTEFY
-193 TEEYSYLPSPV
+193 TEEYSYPPSPV

-231 LATEERWV
+231 LTTEERWV

-252 IMMFKH
+252 IMMLKH

-265 KGGELGHL
+265 KGGEFGHL
-273 AEFFKNNAT
+273 AGLLKNN
-282 DTKYLPLKVY
+282 LPLKVY

-297 ETLDNPENRFIKKF
+297 ESLDNPENRFIKKF
-311 MDIILYWCDELERLN
+311 IDIILYWCDELERLN
-326 ILKEDSS
+326 ILNENSPHKE
-333 HKKQIERLRNYVR
+333 QIERLRNYVR

-353 FADVGEMKIFPAS
+353 FADVGEMTIFPAS

-392 IFNNIQQAIDN
+392 IFNSIQEAIDN

-408 LYEFWCFF
+408 LYEYWCFF
-416 KLSEMLAKVING
+416 KLSEILSG
-428 EGAKPKFRIKEGP
+428 EGAKPEFRIKETTE
-441 QGGLEGETEADLGNG
+441 GGLGYETVAELGNG
-456 YKLVYNKTWEGY
+456 YELVYNRTWEGGKESY
-468 TFNFRPDF
+468 SVSLRPDF
-476 SLIKDEKNL
+476 SLMKDGKL

-493 RFDLMELDK
+493 RFDVKELIEEGSK
-502 DLENLEAEEE
+502 KKILEEVEED
-512 AIREGDLE
+512 AIKEGKFE
-520 KVVKIEDVYK
+520 KIVKIEDIYK

-539 CRASIVVYPGDNP
+539 CRASIVVYPGDRRH
-552 PTEVMFYYSENKNSN
+552 FYDVIRGERKDYSLSDVIKNLEEN
-567 DKRKKLEF
+567 LEGVGF
-575 SSILYSSTCGIGYMG
+575 LE
-590 LRPGQK
+590 LRPD

>member
-1 MWKKCENKNTQK
+1 MWKKCED
-13 CENKNTVCWEKD
+13 KNTVYWEKDEKD
-25 GFKLTLEEIHSE
+25 GFRLTLREIHGE
-37 SPILTEKPIIYQD
+37 SPILTEKSKKSIIYQD

-72 GREIEGGEKD
+72 GREV
-82 ARDKKVKV
+82 DK
-90 EDSSGREV
+90 
-98 DNIYFGAQKAKPKPN
+98 IYFGAKEANKIPYLK
-113 GWYSFTFRNY
+113 GLYSFTFRNY

-129 RVKFKNGEEIITDPI
+129 RVKFTDGKEIITDPI
-144 EVISSKTTLKENEQN
+144 EVISSKTTLNENEQN
-159 GKLPYCQFLRALI
+159 GKLPYCKFLKALI

-178 LATCPFDLRSPTEFY
+178 LATCPFDLSSPTEFY
-193 TEEYSYLPSPV
+193 TEEYSYPPSPV

-221 QTIWH
+221 QTIWY

-239 YLNEAKHVDEDTI
+239 LLNEAKHVDEDTI
-252 IMMFKH
+252 VMMLKH
-258 PEYLQEY
+258 PEYFHEY
-265 KGGELGHL
+265 KGEELGHL
-273 AEFFKNNAT
+273 TKFLKNNET
-282 DTKYLPLKVY
+282 NTKYLPLKVY

-326 ILKEDSS
+326 ILNENSPHKE
-333 HKKQIERLRNYVR
+333 QIEKLRNYVR

-353 FADVGEMKIFPAS
+353 FADVGEMTIFPAS

-392 IFNNIQQAIDN
+392 IFNNIQEAIDN

-408 LYEFWCFF
+408 LYELWCFF

-428 EGAKPKFRIKEGP
+428 EEAKPKFRIKEGP

-456 YKLVYNKTWEGY
+456 YKLVYNKTLKGY
-468 TFNFRPDF
+468 TFDFRPDF

-493 RFDLMELDK
+493 RFDLK
-502 DLENLEAEEE
+502 DLIEEGSDKEILEEVEEK
-512 AIREGDLE
+512 AVKEGKFE
-520 KVVKIEDVYK
+520 KIVKIEDVYK

-539 CRASIVVYPGDNP
+539 CRAAIVVYPGDRGHCYDVSREKKEIYSLSGVKENLK
-552 PTEVMFYYSENKNSN
+552 EVIE
-567 DKRKKLEF
+567 KLEGVGF
-575 SSILYSSTCGIGYMG
+575 IG
-590 LRPGQK
+590 LRPIEND
-596 RK
+596 

>member
-1 MWKKCENKNTQK
+1 MWQECED
-13 CENKNTVCWEKD
+13 KNTVYWKKDEKD
-25 GFKLTLEEIHSE
+25 GFTLTLHSE
-37 SPILTEKPIIYQD
+37 SLIFTKNTICQD

-64 WVKVEDSS
+64 W
-72 GREIEGGEKD
+72 
-82 ARDKKVKV
+82 VKV

-144 EVISSKTTLKENEQN
+144 EVISSKTTLVETEQN
-159 GKLPYCQFLRALI
+159 GKLLYCQFLRALI

-178 LATCPFDLRSPTEFY
+178 LATCPFDLSSPTEFY
-193 TEEYSYLPSPV
+193 TEEYSYPPSPV

-210 AHNAEAIIQAL
+210 VHNAEAIIQAL

-231 LATEERWV
+231 LATEEQWV

-252 IMMFKH
+252 IMMLKH

-265 KGGELGHL
+265 KGGELRHL
-273 AEFFKNNAT
+273 AEFFKNKAT
-282 DTKYLPLKVY
+282 DRKYFPLKVY
-292 QRQFI
+292 QRQLI

-326 ILKEDSS
+326 ILKEDNS

-353 FADVGEMKIFPAS
+353 FADVREMTIFPAS

-384 LLHLARIP
+384 LLHLAKIP
-392 IFNNIQQAIDN
+392 IFNSIQQAIDN

-428 EGAKPKFRIKEGP
+428 EEAKPVFRIKEGP
-441 QGGLEGETEADLGNG
+441 QGGLAVETEADLGKG
-456 YKLVYNKTWEGY
+456 YKLVYNKTCKGY

-476 SLIKDEKNL
+476 SLIKVIKDVKDEKL

-493 RFDLMELDK
+493 RFDLIELDK
-502 DLENLEAEEE
+502 DLKNLEVE
-512 AIREGDLE
+512 AIREGTLE
-520 KVVKIEDVYK
+520 KVVKVEDVYK

-539 CRASIVVYPGDNP
+539 CRASIVVYPGDNR
-552 PTEVMFYYSENKNSN
+552 PTKVMFYHSEDKNSK
-567 DKRKKLEF
+567 DKGKEIEF
-575 SSILYSSTCGIGYMG
+575 SSILYSSTCGVGYME
-590 LRPGQK
+590 LRPS
-596 RK
+596 

>member
-1 MWKKCENKNTQK
+1 
-13 CENKNTVCWEKD
+13 
-25 GFKLTLEEIHSE
+25 
-37 SPILTEKPIIYQD
+37 
-50 FEISPVVVEEWKEL
+50 
-64 WVKVEDSS
+64 
-72 GREIEGGEKD
+72 
-82 ARDKKVKV
+82 
-90 EDSSGREV
+90 
-98 DNIYFGAQKAKPKPN
+98 
-113 GWYSFTFRNY
+113 
-123 LGKSYI
+123 
-129 RVKFKNGEEIITDPI
+129 VKFKNGEEIITDPI
-144 EVISSKTTLKENEQN
+144 EVISSKTTLAENEQN
-159 GKLPYCQFLRALI
+159 GKLSYCRFLKALI

-178 LATCPFDLRSPTEFY
+178 LATCPFDLSSPTEFY
-193 TEEYSYLPSPV
+193 TEEYSYPPSPV

-210 AHNAEAIIQAL
+210 VHNAEAIIQAL

-231 LATEERWV
+231 LATEEQWV
-239 YLNEAKHVDEDTI
+239 FLNEAKHVDEDTI
-252 IMMFKH
+252 MMMLKH

-265 KGGELGHL
+265 KGGALGHL
-273 AEFFKNNAT
+273 AEFFKNKAT
-282 DTKYLPLKVY
+282 DRKYLPLKVY

-353 FADVGEMKIFPAS
+353 FADVGEMTIFPAS

-392 IFNNIQQAIDN
+392 IFNNIQEAIDN

-428 EGAKPKFRIKEGP
+428 EEAQPVFRIKEGL
-441 QGGLEGETEADLGNG
+441 QGGLAGETEADLGEG
-456 YKLVYNKTWEGY
+456 YKLVYNKTREGY

-476 SLIKDEKNL
+476 LLIKDEKNL
-485 EVVFDAKF
+485 EIVFDAKF
-493 RFDLMELDK
+493 RFDVKELIAEG
-502 DLENLEAEEE
+502 LEMKILEEVEEE
-512 AIREGDLE
+512 AIKEGKFE
-520 KVVKIEDVYK
+520 KIVKVEDIYK

-539 CRASIVVYPGDNP
+539 CRASIVVYPGDNLS
-552 PTEVMFYYSENKNSN
+552 TKVMFYYSENKNSK
-567 DKRKKLEF
+567 DKGKEIEF
-575 SSILYSSTCGIGYMG
+575 SSILCSSTCGVGYIG
-590 LRPGQK
+590 LRPSK
-596 RK
+596 ERK

>member
-1 MWKKCENKNTQK
+1 MEKKWKKCED
-13 CENKNTVCWEKD
+13 KNTVCWEED
-25 GFKLTLEEIHSE
+25 GFRLTLKEIHSE
-37 SPILTEKPIIYQD
+37 SPILTDSTEKPTISQD

-72 GREIEGGEKD
+72 GREVEK
-82 ARDKKVKV
+82 
-90 EDSSGREV
+90 
-98 DNIYFGAQKAKPKPN
+98 IYFGAQEANKIPYLN
-113 GWYSFTFRNY
+113 GCYSFTFRNY

-144 EVISSKTTLKENEQN
+144 EVISSKTTLAENEQK

-178 LATCPFDLRSPTEFY
+178 LATCPFDLSSPTEFY
-193 TEEYSYLPSPV
+193 TEEYSYPPSPV
-204 FILHTL
+204 FVLHTL
-210 AHNAEAIIQAL
+210 VHNAEAIIQAL

-231 LATEERWV
+231 LATEEQWV
-239 YLNEAKHVDEDTI
+239 YLNETKYVDEDTI
-252 IMMFKH
+252 IMMLKH
-258 PEYLQEY
+258 PKYLQEY
-265 KGGELGHL
+265 KGGELRHL
-273 AEFFKNNAT
+273 AEFFKNKKT

-346 YLRADPL
+346 YLRAEPL
-353 FADVGEMKIFPAS
+353 FADVGEMTIFPAS

-392 IFNNIQQAIDN
+392 IFNNIQEAIDN

-428 EGAKPKFRIKEGP
+428 EEAKPVFRIKEGP
-441 QGGLEGETEADLGNG
+441 QGGLAVETEADLGKG
-456 YKLVYNKTWEGY
+456 YKLVYNKTCKGY

-476 SLIKDEKNL
+476 SLIKVIKDVKDEKL

-493 RFDLMELDK
+493 RFDLRELDE
-502 DLENLEAEEE
+502 DLKNLEVEEE
-512 AIREGDLE
+512 AIREGNLE

-552 PTEVMFYYSENKNSN
+552 PTEVMFYHSENKNLNHSEN
-567 DKRKKLEF
+567 KNLKDKRIKIDF
-575 SSILYSSTCGIGYMG
+575 SSILCSSTCGVGYLG

>member
-1 MWKKCENKNTQK
+1 MWKKCENKNT
-13 CENKNTVCWEKD
+13 VCWKKDGKKD
-25 GFKLTLEEIHSE
+25 GFKLTLHSE
-37 SPILTEKPIIYQD
+37 SLIFMENPIICQD

-64 WVKVEDSS
+64 W
-72 GREIEGGEKD
+72 
-82 ARDKKVKV
+82 VKV

-144 EVISSKTTLKENEQN
+144 EVISSKTTLVENEQN
-159 GKLPYCQFLRALI
+159 RKLPYCQFLRALI

-178 LATCPFDLRSPTEFY
+178 LATCPFEIGSPTEFY
-193 TEEYSYLPSPV
+193 TEEYTYPPSPV
-204 FILHTL
+204 FILHIL

-252 IMMFKH
+252 IMMLKH
-258 PEYLQEY
+258 PEYLHEY
-265 KGGELGHL
+265 KGGELGHI
-273 AEFFKNNAT
+273 AEFFKNKAS
-282 DTKYLPLKVY
+282 DRKYLPLKVY

-297 ETLDNPENRFIKKF
+297 ESLDNPENRFIKKF

-353 FADVGEMKIFPAS
+353 FADVGEMTIFPAS

-392 IFNNIQQAIDN
+392 IFNNIQEAIDN

-416 KLSEMLAKVING
+416 KLSEMLAKVIN
-428 EGAKPKFRIKEGP
+428 EEEAKPKFRIKEGP
-441 QGGLEGETEADLGNG
+441 QGGLEGETEADLGKG
-456 YKLVYNKTWEGY
+456 YKLVYNKTREGY

-502 DLENLEAEEE
+502 DLKNLEAE
-512 AIREGDLE
+512 AIREGNLE

-552 PTEVMFYYSENKNSN
+552 PTEVMFYHSENKNSN
-567 DKRKKLEF
+567 DKGKEIKF
-575 SSILYSSTCGIGYMG
+575 SSILSSSTCGVGYMG
-590 LRPGQK
+590 LRPS
-596 RK
+596 

>member
-1 MWKKCENKNTQK
+1 MWKKCED
-13 CENKNTVCWEKD
+13 KNTVYWEKDEKD
-25 GFKLTLEEIHSE
+25 GFRLTLREIHGE
-37 SPILTEKPIIYQD
+37 SPILRKEIHDETPILTEKSKKSIIYQD

-72 GREIEGGEKD
+72 GRKV
-82 ARDKKVKV
+82 DK
-90 EDSSGREV
+90 
-98 DNIYFGAQKAKPKPN
+98 IYFGANEANKIPYLK
-113 GWYSFTFRNY
+113 GLYSFTFRNY

-129 RVKFKNGEEIITDPI
+129 RVKFTDGKEIITDPI
-144 EVISSKTTLKENEQN
+144 EVISSKTTLNENEQN
-159 GKLPYCQFLRALI
+159 GKLLYCEFLKALI

-178 LATCPFDLRSPTEFY
+178 LATCPFDLSSPTEFY
-193 TEEYSYLPSPV
+193 TEEYSYPPSPV

-239 YLNEAKHVDEDTI
+239 YLSEAKQVDEDTI
-252 IMMFKH
+252 VMMLKH

-265 KGGELGHL
+265 KGGEFGHL
-273 AEFFKNNAT
+273 TKFLKNNKT

-292 QRQFI
+292 QKQFI

-311 MDIILYWCDELERLN
+311 MDIILYWCDELERVN
-326 ILKEDSS
+326 ILKEDSP

-353 FADVGEMKIFPAS
+353 FADVGEMTIFPAS

-392 IFNNIQQAIDN
+392 IFNNIQEAIDN

-428 EGAKPKFRIKEGP
+428 EEAKPKFRIKEGP
-441 QGGLEGETEADLGNG
+441 QSGLEGETEADLGKG
-456 YKLVYNKTWEGY
+456 YKLVYNKTLKGY
-468 TFNFRPDF
+468 TFDFRPDF

-485 EVVFDAKF
+485 EIVFDAKF
-493 RFDLMELDK
+493 RFDLKELDK
-502 DLENLEAEEE
+502 DKDLKKLEEAEEE
-512 AIREGDLE
+512 AIREGNLE
-520 KVVKIEDVYK
+520 KVVKVDDVYK

-539 CRASIVVYPGDNP
+539 CRASIVVYPGDKCHFYDVKKGEREIYSLLEV
-552 PTEVMFYYSENKNSN
+552 TEN
-567 DKRKKLEF
+567 LEGVGF
-575 SSILYSSTCGIGYMG
+575 IG
-590 LRPGQK
+590 LRPNN
-596 RK
+596 

>member
-1 MWKKCENKNTQK
+1 MWKKCED
-13 CENKNTVCWEKD
+13 KNTVYWEKD
-25 GFKLTLEEIHSE
+25 GFRLTLREIHGE
-37 SPILTEKPIIYQD
+37 SPILTKKSIICQD

-72 GREIEGGEKD
+72 GREV
-82 ARDKKVKV
+82 DK
-90 EDSSGREV
+90 
-98 DNIYFGAQKAKPKPN
+98 IYFGANEANKIPYLK
-113 GWYSFTFRNY
+113 GLYSFTFRNY

-129 RVKFKNGEEIITDPI
+129 RVKFKDGEEIITDPI
-144 EVISSKTTLKENEQN
+144 EVISSKTTLAENEQN
-159 GKLPYCQFLRALI
+159 GKLPYCKFLKALI

-178 LATCPFDLRSPTEFY
+178 LATCPFDLSSPTEFY

-231 LATEERWV
+231 LTTEERWV
-239 YLNEAKHVDEDTI
+239 LLNEAKHVDEDTI
-252 IMMFKH
+252 VMMLKH
-258 PEYLQEY
+258 PEYLHEY
-265 KGGELGHL
+265 EGEELGHL
-273 AEFFKNNAT
+273 TKFLKNNET

-333 HKKQIERLRNYVR
+333 HKEQIKRLRNYVR

-353 FADVGEMKIFPAS
+353 FADVGEMTIFPAS

-428 EGAKPKFRIKEGP
+428 EGAKPKFRIKEGS
-441 QGGLEGETEADLGNG
+441 QGGLEGETEADLGEG

-476 SLIKDEKNL
+476 SLLKDEKL

-512 AIREGDLE
+512 AIREGNLE
-520 KVVKIEDVYK
+520 KVVKVDDVYK

-552 PTEVMFYYSENKNSN
+552 PTEVKFYHSENKKSN
-567 DKRKKLEF
+567 DKRKKIEF
-575 SSILYSSTCGIGYMG
+575 SSILRSSTCGVGYLG
-590 LRPGQK
+590 LRPS
-596 RK
+596 

>member
-1 MWKKCENKNTQK
+1 MWQK
-13 CENKNTVCWEKD
+13 CEDKNTVYWKKDEKD
-25 GFKLTLEEIHSE
+25 GFRLTLREIHGE
-37 SPILTEKPIIYQD
+37 SPILRKEIHDETPILTEKFKKSNICQD

-72 GREIEGGEKD
+72 GREV
-82 ARDKKVKV
+82 DK
-90 EDSSGREV
+90 
-98 DNIYFGAQKAKPKPN
+98 IYFGAQEVNGKPKPN
-113 GWYSFTFRNY
+113 GWYSFAFRNY

-144 EVISSKTTLKENEQN
+144 EVISSKTTLDENEKN
-159 GKLPYCQFLRALI
+159 GKLPYCKFLKALI

-178 LATCPFDLRSPTEFY
+178 LATCPFDLSSPTEFY
-193 TEEYSYLPSPV
+193 TEEYSYPPSPV

-252 IMMFKH
+252 VMMLKH

-265 KGGELGHL
+265 KGGEFGHL
-273 AEFFKNNAT
+273 AGLLKNN
-282 DTKYLPLKVY
+282 LPLKVY

-297 ETLDNPENRFIKKF
+297 ESLDNPENRFIKKF

-353 FADVGEMKIFPAS
+353 FADVGEMTIFPAS

-392 IFNNIQQAIDN
+392 IFNNIQEAIDN

-408 LYEFWCFF
+408 LYELWCFF

-441 QGGLEGETEADLGNG
+441 QGGLEGETEADLGKG
-456 YKLVYNKTWEGY
+456 YKLVYNKTCKGY

-476 SLIKDEKNL
+476 SLMKDGKKDGKKCENL

-493 RFDLMELDK
+493 RFDVKDLIEEGLDK
-502 DLENLEAEEE
+502 EILEEVEEK
-512 AIREGDLE
+512 AVKEGKFE
-520 KVVKIEDVYK
+520 KIVKIEDVYK
-530 MHTYRDALQ
+530 MHTYRDALK
-539 CRASIVVYPGDNP
+539 CRASIVVYPGDNGC
-552 PTEVMFYYSENKNSN
+552 FYYVSKKKESYSLSEVEENLKELIEKFEGVGFIGLNPI
-567 DKRKKLEF
+567 KKD
-575 SSILYSSTCGIGYMG
+575 
-590 LRPGQK
+590 
-596 RK
+596 